1 MCVHHVLLE
10 GCQILLDDIPSI
22 LTQRQAEHGPRSY
35 NENIETKLSFST
47 GPCLACLGF
56 ASTCTFV
63 QSYIATYEWG
73 GTGSPSLK
81 NCPSSCGFLSS
92 STHRWDNSL
101 SWHQGRQGRDRTE
114 TSRKEQLCF
123 NVLVWAILYM
133 IPNVAALCER
143 QHLNDCLRIRTFS

>member
-1 MCVHHVLLE
+1 MQSISLNQFCDLFGNRLLSKTTNPISVLFVLVRACLSSKE
-10 GCQILLDDIPSI
+10 G
-22 LTQRQAEHGPRSY
+22 TGTAEWNRFRIFLNNKTNSMPNVSSEIRDHGPRSY

-92 STHRWDNSL
+92 STHR
-101 SWHQGRQGRDRTE
+101 
-114 TSRKEQLCF
+114 
-123 NVLVWAILYM
+123 
-133 IPNVAALCER
+133 
-143 QHLNDCLRIRTFS
+143 